1 MVYHSEYVDIGRL
14 VCIAIISY
22 GKKTVVKLLIW
33 PSWNVFKYW
42 QLVKMSSETNLTC
55 NSSLK

>member
-1 MVYHSEYVDIGRL
+1 MVYHSEFVDIGRL
-14 VCIAIISY
+14 VSIVIISY

-42 QLVKMSSETNLTC
+42 QFVKMSVTNLTC
-55 NSSLK
+55 YFSLK

>member
-1 MVYHSEYVDIGRL
+1 MVYHSEFVDIGRL
-14 VCIAIISY
+14 VSIVIISY

-55 NSSLK
+55 YFSLK